1 MSFNKFNSFAKINL
15 SLNVIKRLPNNYH
28 NIESLITF
36 VQSFDE
42 IKIKIIDKAKHKVS
56 FSGKFSKG
64 IGTKNTVIKL
74 LNLLE
79 KKKLIKNKLL

>member
-1 MSFNKFNSFAKINL
+1 MVKEDDFQKCMKLNL
-15 SLNVIKRLPNNYH
+15 YSAVEIIKAYQDSLKNNYH

-42 IKIKIIDKAKHKVS
+42 IKIKIIDKAKHKIS

-64 IGTKNTVIKL
+64 IGKNNTIIEL

-79 KKKLIKNKLL
+79 KNK